1 MCTAK
6 MRLGRW
12 RAVFKNTLLHIRT
25 AHGTAG
31 SGRRKAPPETKSRRA
46 ERIDMTVK
54 EFAEQSGYR
63 IVNLADNAGE
73 VLIRRVYCCDLLS
86 IAMTKVPE
94 GAAWVTVMSNIN
106 TLAVASLTE
115 AACVIVAE
123 NAAVDAEFAEK
134 AKVQGI
140 TVLHTEKPVFDAA
153 LTVHKGLNAESG
165 I

>member
-1 MCTAK
+1 MQ
-6 MRLGRW
+6 MRLNRYG
-12 RAVFKNTLLHIRT
+12 A
-25 AHGTAG
+25 
-31 SGRRKAPPETKSRRA
+31 SRRKEKV
-46 ERIDMTVK
+46 MTVK
-54 EFAEQSGYR
+54 EFAEQSGFR
-63 IVNLADNAGE
+63 IINLADNAGE

-123 NAAVDAEFAEK
+123 NAAADSEFAEK
-134 AKVQGI
+134 AKAQGI

-153 LTVHKGLNAESG
+153 LQVHEAIAYAESG
-165 I
+165 V

>member
-1 MCTAK
+1 
-6 MRLGRW
+6 MRLSKY
-12 RAVFKNTLLHIRT
+12 RA
-25 AHGTAG
+25 
-31 SGRRKAPPETKSRRA
+31 SRRKEKV
-46 ERIDMTVK
+46 MTVK
-54 EFAEQSGYR
+54 EFAEQSGFR
-63 IVNLADNAGE
+63 IINLADNAGE

-123 NAAVDAEFAEK
+123 NAAADSEFAEK
-134 AKVQGI
+134 AKAQGI

-153 LTVHKGLNAESG
+153 LQVHEAIAYAESG
-165 I
+165 V